1 MKNLILTLA
10 TIFFTPLASAQ
21 SFDHSHAA
29 FTTLLKKHVVVLDG
43 GKASQVKYT
52 VSCTSSWLLKLQ

>member
-1 MKNLILTLA
+1 MKILIITLA
-10 TIFFTPLASAQ
+10 AFIFTSLASAQ

-43 GKASQVKYT
+43 DRRKVGGGQSDE
-52 VSCTSSWLLKLQ
+52 